1 MMPCDLRQF
10 PFAPME
16 AAKDGFEDEN
26 DVVDMSEVCR
36 NISISNGLAST
47 LSEDQRS
54 CADELLHRLS
64 EHGFAYVRGTGIT
77 AELCEEALSLTKAF
91 LTDADET
98 VRRSCL
104 TQDRARR
111 GYSPMC
117 TENFA
122 SLIGQEGPNDLVRK
136 FRMGPTSSQGQGDED
151 DEDKFSSLL
160 QPNIWP
166 SEETWDKELA
176 LSFQS
181 TMERYYQVAC
191 EAANCIVVAISDAI
205 RRKQPDLS
213 KAMEVLSPNS
223 DTPAQTSILT
233 LLGYKVG
240 ARHKSK
246 NRSPLVAA
254 HTDVGVITMLLF
266 DGPGCAQLQRSD
278 KKQGGWVP
286 VRLQCAVPKDPVFVI
301 NIGDCMSELTSNILP
316 STLHRVVAEPKCK
329 DPRHCLALFMGLDP
343 HALLIIDNESM
354 SYKEWRKRRIARAQ
368 EVLSAGHYS

>member
-1 MMPCDLRQF
+1 
-10 PFAPME
+10 ME
-16 AAKDGFEDEN
+16 ATNDGFADGN
-26 DVVDMSEVCR
+26 DVVNMRAVCCKI
-36 NISISNGLAST
+36 NNSNGLSSSV
-47 LSEDQRS
+47 SEDQRS
-54 CADELLHRLS
+54 CADELLQRLS
-64 EHGFAYVRGTGIT
+64 SDGFAYVRGTGIS
-77 AELCEEALSLTKAF
+77 AELCEEALLLTKAF
-91 LTDADET
+91 LADADET

-122 SLIGQEGPNDLVRK
+122 SLIGQEEPNDLVRK
-136 FRMGPTSSQGQGDED
+136 FRMGPTAREGHD
-151 DEDKFSSLL
+151 DEAGDKFSSLL

-176 LSFQS
+176 SSFQS
-181 TMERYYQVAC
+181 TIERYYQEAC
-191 EAANCIVVAISDAI
+191 EAANHIVVAISDAI

-213 KAMEVLSPNS
+213 RAMEVFSANS
-223 DTPAQTSILT
+223 ETPAHTSILT

-278 KKQGGWVP
+278 KGQGGWVP
-286 VRLQCAVPKDPVFVI
+286 VRLPYAVPDDPIFVI

-316 STLHRVVAEPKCK
+316 STLHRVVADPKCK

-343 HALLIIDNESM
+343 RALLTIDNEAM
-354 SYKEWRKRRIARAQ
+354 SYEEWRKRRIARAQ
-368 EVLSAGHYS
+368 EVLRAGKEL